1 MAQSHLPGSELLGKD
16 VGCAFSP
23 EPPFSCPS
31 SMVGGLLDTG
41 PEFQDSVVYPNR
53 FRLRITVVIGVTVK

>member
-16 VGCAFSP
+16 MGCAFSP

-31 SMVGGLLDTG
+31 SMTGGLLVTG
-41 PEFQDSVVYPNR
+41 PEFRDSVVYPNR
-53 FRLRITVVIGVTVK
+53 FRLCVTVAIGVTFK